1 MQEYLQ
7 VIINLDMYV
16 RGGGGGRG
24 QKKNAFTIKLMLSGD
39 FWLLFQQY
47 FKRICHGYIEIKIS
61 ESPL

>member
-16 RGGGGGRG
+16 RGGG

-47 FKRICHGYIEIKIS
+47 FKLICRGYIEIKIS